1 MKEKNKIIID
11 TLGDNVISENV
22 PAKLVGDKVKKT
34 FFDNFKIK
42 IDPNELNSIQSLVDD
57 RLSQCSTHREIL
69 EMEITSLAECVGV
82 ATEIYKKSPIPDFAY
97 QLAALSNAHKT
108 ALQQLEKM
116 KDPKL
121 IVEDIEVQIRTMFM
135 EIIKALA
142 IEIDKTKKEMTRIVP
157 EQRTTLDDLF
167 GRMLNAIQPETQ
179 KIYENL
185 KNNLKKILGIRGG

>member
-11 TLGDNVISENV
+11 TLGDTLPTDNVSTTKAV
-22 PAKLVGDKVKKT
+22 MKKT
-34 FFDNFKIK
+34 FFDNMKIK
-42 IDPNELNSIQSLVDD
+42 IDPAELDAIQAIVDGK
-57 RLSQCSTHREIL
+57 LNQCSTHREVL
-69 EMEITSLAECVGV
+69 ELELNSLAECVGV

-121 IVEDIEVQIRTMFM
+121 IVTEIEGQIRFMFM
-135 EIIKALA
+135 DIIKAMA
-142 IEIDKTKKEMTRIVP
+142 IEIDKTKKEMVRIAP
-157 EQRTTLDDLF
+157 DHKTTLEDLF

-179 KIYENL
+179 KIYDNL
-185 KNNLKKILGIRGG
+185 QTNLKKILGIRTTL